1 MKKVL
6 VVSSNYYKEISDQ
19 LFFKVNKILKG
30 KFKVKLLIVPGV
42 FEIPFAISKHIKKY
56 DASIAIG
63 CVIKGQ
69 TPHFDFISK
78 AVTQGI
84 MKISIEHKKPVINAV
99 LTCLN
104 KKQAVV
110 RLKKGSEAAK
120 TLLSV
125 IDI

>member
-78 AVTQGI
+78 AVTEGI

-104 KKQAVV
+104 KKV
-110 RLKKGSEAAK
+110 S
-120 TLLSV
+120 
-125 IDI
+125 